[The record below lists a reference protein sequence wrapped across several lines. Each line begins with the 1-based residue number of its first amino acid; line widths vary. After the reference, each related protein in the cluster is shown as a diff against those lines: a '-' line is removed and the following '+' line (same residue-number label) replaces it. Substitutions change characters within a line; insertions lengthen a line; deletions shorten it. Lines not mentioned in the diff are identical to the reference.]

1 MTDKDILEN
10 QLVELRREHRELDES
25 IKDMAATAPYDP
37 IELQRMKKR
46 KLHIKDEIA
55 RLDSALLPDIIA

>member
-10 QLVELRREHRELDES
+10 QLADLRREHRELDTT
-25 IKDMAATAPYDP
+25 IKEMAANAPYDP

-46 KLHIKDEIA
+46 KLQIKDEIT

>member
-10 QLVELRREHRELDES
+10 QLAELRREHRQLDMTIRE
-25 IKDMAATAPYDP
+25 MAANTPYDP

-46 KLHIKDEIA
+46 KLQIKDEIT